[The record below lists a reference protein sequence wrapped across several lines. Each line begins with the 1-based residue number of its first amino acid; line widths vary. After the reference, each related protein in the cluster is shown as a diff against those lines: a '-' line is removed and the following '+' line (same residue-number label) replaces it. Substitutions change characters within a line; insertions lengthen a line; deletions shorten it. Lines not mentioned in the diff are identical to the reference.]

1 MHGLQSIHSINEE
14 AARLEFHKSARA
26 LLAQGLAVL
35 YKTDS
40 LGLADIN
47 EKPIGFDTVLARQ
60 ALIGK
65 GGKWSLYKAVV

>member
-1 MHGLQSIHSINEE
+1 MHGLQSIHSINTE

-26 LLAQGLAVL
+26 LLAQGLTVL

-47 EKPIGFDTVLARQ
+47 EKPLGFDTVVLARQ
-60 ALIGK
+60 ALVGK
-65 GGKWSLYKAVV
+65 GGKWSLYVV

>member
-1 MHGLQSIHSINEE
+1 MHGLHSIHGINET
-14 AARLEFHKSARA
+14 AARLEFHKAARA
-26 LLAQGLAVL
+26 LLAQGLTVL

-47 EKPIGFDTVLARQ
+47 EKPLGFENVVLARQ

-65 GGKWSLYKAVV
+65 GGKWGLYVV

>member
-47 EKPIGFDTVLARQ
+47 EKPIGLPREAAR
-60 ALIGK
+60 AELFRR
-65 GGKWSLYKAVV
+65 GGSWAYYKV